1 MERTHPKG
9 KTDDLHLYC
18 WGNRDDSYL
27 VCQSVPLYS
36 VNTAPSFKCKFHVLL
51 PFWILSVNLYSL
63 SWVKAM
69 TSICNSP
76 LQWSTGKKVKY
87 QFWNN
92 TGVSVVLYWGIIGMF
107 TRIPTLE
114 KWYIY
119 QCWHVTI
126 VSQHWEII
134 ILIGISLEVLFCFTN
149 LGIFAQFPHLG
160 KCSFSLE
167 NCWNIYFV
175 LPTLVYC
182 NDLPILGS
190 VVIHWKTIGIFILFH
205 RRWYIVT
212 ISQYWEMLLFI
223 GKLLE

>member
-1 MERTHPKG
+1 MYLKERLKI
-9 KTDDLHLYC
+9 
-18 WGNRDDSYL
+18 
-27 VCQSVPLYS
+27 
-36 VNTAPSFKCKFHVLL
+36 HV
-51 PFWILSVNLYSL
+51 VD
-63 SWVKAM
+63 
-69 TSICNSP
+69 
-76 LQWSTGKKVKY
+76 TGKKVKY

-92 TGVSVVLYWGIIGMF
+92 TGISVVLYWGIIGMF

-149 LGIFAQFPHLG
+149 LGILAQFPHLG

-182 NDLPILGS
+182 NDLPILRN
-190 VVIHWKTIGIFILFH
+190 VVIYWKTIGIVIFLYQLWYTRTIFQHWKVLVFTGKSLEYSFYFNNLDILEELDKLNKLFFI
-205 RRWYIVT
+205 
-212 ISQYWEMLLFI
+212 E
-223 GKLLE
+223 K

>member
-1 MERTHPKG
+1 M
-9 KTDDLHLYC
+9 
-18 WGNRDDSYL
+18 
-27 VCQSVPLYS
+27 
-36 VNTAPSFKCKFHVLL
+36 
-51 PFWILSVNLYSL
+51 
-63 SWVKAM
+63 
-69 TSICNSP
+69 
-76 LQWSTGKKVKY
+76 
-87 QFWNN
+87 
-92 TGVSVVLYWGIIGMF
+92 VLYWGIIGMF

-149 LGIFAQFPHLG
+149 LGILAQFPHLG

-190 VVIHWKTIGIFILFH
+190 FVIHWKTIGIFILFYQ
-205 RRWYIVT
+205 RWYIVM
-212 ISQYWEMLLFI
+212 ISQYWEVLLFI
-223 GKLLE
+223 GKPLEYLFCFTDVGIL

>member
-1 MERTHPKG
+1 MIT
-9 KTDDLHLYC
+9 
-18 WGNRDDSYL
+18 NRWNL
-27 VCQSVPLYS
+27 TVCCHKSS
-36 VNTAPSFKCKFHVLL
+36 GRR
-51 PFWILSVNLYSL
+51 
-63 SWVKAM
+63 
-69 TSICNSP
+69 
-76 LQWSTGKKVKY
+76 TGKKVKY

-92 TGVSVVLYWGIIGMF
+92 TGISVVLYWGIIGMF

-119 QCWHVTI
+119 QCWHVKI

-149 LGIFAQFPHLG
+149 LGILAQFPHLG

-190 VVIHWKTIGIFILFH
+190 VVIHWKTIGVFILFY

-212 ISQYWEMLLFI
+212 ISQHWEMLFI

>member
-1 MERTHPKG
+1 M
-9 KTDDLHLYC
+9 
-18 WGNRDDSYL
+18 
-27 VCQSVPLYS
+27 
-36 VNTAPSFKCKFHVLL
+36 
-51 PFWILSVNLYSL
+51 
-63 SWVKAM
+63 
-69 TSICNSP
+69 
-76 LQWSTGKKVKY
+76 KY

-92 TGVSVVLYWGIIGMF
+92 TGISVVLYWGIIGMF

-119 QCWHVTI
+119 QCWHVKI
-126 VSQHWEII
+126 VPQHWEII

-149 LGIFAQFPHLG
+149 LGILAQFPHLG

-190 VVIHWKTIGIFILFH
+190 VVIHWKTFGIFILFYRH
-205 RRWYIVT
+205 WYIVT